1 MISLL
6 GPSSFVRMVVAQTRV
21 ELLLASRR
29 AESLV
34 VMIAIP
40 TILLV
45 FFGSLAAAPG
55 APPERLDVLVPGI
68 LAIAIM
74 STAMVSMGIATAF
87 ERYYNVLKRLGG
99 SPLPR
104 AALLLAKVISILAIE
119 LVQTLLLLGIAVL
132 ALGWRPEGNPVLAV
146 VAVLLGTAAFGGLGL
161 WMAGALRA
169 EATLALANGLYIGFM
184 LLSGTFVSLSVLP
197 AFLAVPA
204 RVLPATALADLL
216 RAGLTPTGSVSL
228 ESLGV
233 LVAWAVLAPLA
244 AALTFRWE

>member
-1 MISLL
+1 MTPVR
-6 GPSSFVRMVVAQTRV
+6 GPSLVRMVAAQTWV
-21 ELLLASRR
+21 ELLLALRR

-55 APPERLDVLVPGI
+55 ASRERLDVLVPGI

-74 STAMVSMGIATAF
+74 STAMVSLGIATAF

-119 LVQTLLLLGIAVL
+119 LVQILLLLGIAVL
-132 ALGWRPEGNPVLAV
+132 ALGWRPEGNPGLAI

-169 EATLALANGLYIGFM
+169 EATLALANGLYIGLM
-184 LLSGTFVSLSVLP
+184 LLSGTFVSLSALP

-216 RAGLTPTGSVSL
+216 RAGLTPMRSVPL